1 MNLEDQL
8 RRDEGEILHVYK
20 DDKGYWT
27 IGVGILVDERRGG
40 GITRDESTYLLGNRI
55 ASKTAELERRLPWVT
70 RLDPVRKAA
79 LLNMCFQMGVDGVL
93 GFPKMLACLRDERWA
108 EAETHALDSDWARED
123 SPARAK
129 RVARQLSSGEWQ

>member
-1 MNLEDQL
+1 MSLEDQL
-8 RRDEGEILHVYK
+8 RRDEGEVLHAYA
-20 DDKGYWT
+20 DSKGYLT
-27 IGVGILVDERRGG
+27 IGVGVLIDERRGG
-40 GITRDESTYLLGNRI
+40 GITRDESTYLLRNRI
-55 ASKTAELERRLPWVT
+55 SAKTTELERRVPWVT

-108 EAETHALDSDWARED
+108 EAETEALDSDWARED

-129 RVARQLSSGEWQ
+129 RVARQLASGEWQ